1 MIKHLSIKDYTIID
15 ELETDFE
22 GGLNVITGETGA
34 GKSVMIDAVDIALG
48 AKTSKEIIKTG
59 KNRALIELEIDLP
72 DTLAKK
78 ISEDFSIEIEDNLL
92 IISREITQT
101 SSRTRIN
108 GVLISQNDLLEIR
121 KLILDIHSQHQTYT
135 YLQPKTHINL
145 LDSFGDK
152 THHDNVISYKNSY
165 KEYIALT
172 QKLKT
177 LKESENKNQQ
187 QADFLKF
194 QIDEINSAQIEDVNE
209 FDDLNARV
217 NVLSNAQELKSVS
230 YKAFEAIYGENE
242 NIADALDKVKSYL
255 DKISSCDEDLKA
267 ITSNLDG
274 IISNLKETA
283 RELRNY
289 SDNLDCDEETLNQIQ
304 LRLEV
309 LSKVRRKYGG
319 SLEEVL
325 NNLQKFEEEY
335 SFIGNSEEMIA
346 KLENEINA
354 KERELLSLA
363 QNIST
368 TRKALAESLST
379 TVTQSIKDLEM
390 PYAQFKVQIDE
401 TSFGANG
408 IDDVEF
414 MIVTNPTEPFKPLVK
429 VASGGEI
436 SRVMLAI
443 KTVFAKTDDIMTVIF
458 DEIDTG
464 VSGKTS
470 QAIATQLEKL
480 AKTHQILCI
489 THQPIIASVADVHFH
504 VSKKQSEDKFDVC
517 VEKLEMT
524 GREKIIAKM
533 LSGTEN
539 EGSLQ
544 LAKEM
549 LCCAHK

>member
-1 MIKHLSIKDYTIID
+1 M
-15 ELETDFE
+15 
-22 GGLNVITGETGA
+22 
-34 GKSVMIDAVDIALG
+34 
-48 AKTSKEIIKTG
+48 
-59 KNRALIELEIDLP
+59 
-72 DTLAKK
+72 
-78 ISEDFSIEIEDNLL
+78 
-92 IISREITQT
+92 
-101 SSRTRIN
+101 
-108 GVLISQNDLLEIR
+108 
-121 KLILDIHSQHQTYT
+121 
-135 YLQPKTHINL
+135 
-145 LDSFGDK
+145 
-152 THHDNVISYKNSY
+152 
-165 KEYIALT
+165 
-172 QKLKT
+172 
-177 LKESENKNQQ
+177 
-187 QADFLKF
+187 
-194 QIDEINSAQIEDVNE
+194 
-209 FDDLNARV
+209 
-217 NVLSNAQELKSVS
+217 
-230 YKAFEAIYGENE
+230 
-242 NIADALDKVKSYL
+242 KSYL

-335 SFIGNSEEMIA
+335 SFIGNSEEIIA

-368 TRKALAESLST
+368 TRKTLAESLST

-390 PYAQFKVQIDE
+390 TYAQFKVQIDE

-549 LCCAHK
+549 LCCARK